1 MERETKMFWRKKALQ
16 WILLGF
22 FMLVAITLINTSL
35 VQSAPLLLPV
45 LGDNW
50 IAIPP
55 YNLLWPL
62 WSPPLSPVDS
72 VTGIAT
78 PLLNELTNATILPVQ
93 PALFWDP
100 ARLYAFAL
108 YNIPAAFG
116 SGLTAFDP
124 YYGLNP
130 WPPSYLVDPTT
141 GAPAP
146 VTLPLGFQLFPPLGI
161 SNDYTWG
168 NILYA
173 LQYPSVDITTLL
185 TPAQL
190 WGLAPW

>member
-1 MERETKMFWRKKALQ
+1 MFGEKRTLSK
-16 WILLGF
+16 
-22 FMLVAITLINTSL
+22 LV
-35 VQSAPLLLPV
+35 V
-45 LGDNW
+45 LGVFVLVIIVLLNAPSAYAPPLPLIENW
-50 IAIPP
+50 AAIPP

-62 WSPPLSPVDS
+62 WSPPLSPVDP

-78 PLLNELTNATILPVQ
+78 PLVAELTNATLLPVQ

-108 YNIPAAFG
+108 YNIPG
-116 SGLTAFDP
+116 SLGGGLTAFDP

-130 WPPSYLVDPTT
+130 WPPSYLLDDL

-146 VTLPLGFQLFPPLGI
+146 IFLPLGFQFLPQKPI
-161 SNDYTWG
+161 SDIYTWG
-168 NILYA
+168 NILYN
-173 LQYPSVDITTLL
+173 LQYPSVPLSSLL

-190 WGLAPW
+190 WGLSPW